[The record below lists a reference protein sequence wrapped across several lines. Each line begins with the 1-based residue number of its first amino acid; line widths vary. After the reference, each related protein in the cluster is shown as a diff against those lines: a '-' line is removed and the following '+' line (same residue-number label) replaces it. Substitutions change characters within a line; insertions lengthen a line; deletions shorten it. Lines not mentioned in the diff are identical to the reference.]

1 MKYRFHQTVSIPVSG
16 YRLEGEL
23 LIPSRAAVLVL
34 FAHGSGSSRHSRR
47 NQLVAAE
54 LRKHGM
60 GTLLFDLLTEAEN
73 ERYYNRFHIDLL
85 AGRLVAATHWLRQL
99 PAAAGCALAYFGA
112 STGAAAALQ
121 AVVAEPGIGAVV
133 SRGGRPDLC
142 NVLQQVTV
150 PVLLI
155 VGSRDEEVLRLNISA
170 RAQLHCESELAVVEG
185 ATHLFEE
192 PGKLEEVAGLA
203 AAWFEN
209 HLHPVGQEAE
219 SFLIQSHVLRP
230 K

>member
-1 MKYRFHQTVSIPVSG
+1 MKYRFHQTVSIPVNG

-23 LIPSRAAVLVL
+23 AIPAKADCIVL

-54 LRKHGM
+54 LRKQGM

-73 ERYYNRFHIDLL
+73 EHYYNRFHIGLL
-85 AGRLVAATHWLRQL
+85 AGRLVAATRWLRAF
-99 PAAAGCALAYFGA
+99 PAALGCTFAYFGA

-121 AVVAEPGIGAVV
+121 ASVTEPGIVAVV

-142 NVLQQVTV
+142 NVLEQVTA
-150 PVLLI
+150 PVLLV
-155 VGSRDEEVLRLNISA
+155 VGALDTEVLQLNIAA
-170 RAQLHCESELAVVEG
+170 RAQLAGESSLMVVEG

-192 PGKLEEVAGLA
+192 PGKLEEVAALTA
-203 AAWFEN
+203 DWFEQ
-209 HLHPVGQEAE
+209 HLHHAGQG
-219 SFLIQSHVLRP
+219 SG
-230 K
+230 